1 MPGISPAGFTV
12 SLTFAGA
19 VPLVGLSVSQLFWL
33 GPAAMVNACA
43 EPSEEEIARVLG
55 AGAAVLA
62 NTNKVPPVTWIAAF
76 GCVTTRVTAT
86 VVGVNPVAVTL
97 VDRKSTRLNSS
108 HLVISYAVFC
118 L

>member
-43 EPSEEEIARVLG
+43 EPSEEEIARVLM

-62 NTNKVPPVTWIAAF
+62 STNKVPPVTWIAAF
-76 GCVTTRVTAT
+76 GCVASGRPPR
-86 VVGVNPVAVTL
+86 VVGVNPVAETVMVPL
-97 VDRKSTRLNSS
+97 
-108 HLVISYAVFC
+108 
-118 L
+118 

>member
-43 EPSEEEIARVLG
+43 EPSEAEMARVLV
-55 AGAAVLA
+55 AGAAVWA
-62 NTNKVPPVTWIAAF
+62 STNKESSLTWIAAF

-97 VDRKSTRLNSS
+97 V
-108 HLVISYAVFC
+108 V
-118 L
+118 

>member
-43 EPSEEEIARVLG
+43 EPSEAEMARVPMT
-55 AGAAVLA
+55 GAAVLA
-62 NTNKVPPVTWIAAF
+62 RTNRVPPVTWIAAF
-76 GCVTTRVTAT
+76 GCVTTGVTAA
-86 VVGVNPVAVTL
+86 VAEVNPVAEIVMVPL
-97 VDRKSTRLNSS
+97 
-108 HLVISYAVFC
+108 
-118 L
+118 